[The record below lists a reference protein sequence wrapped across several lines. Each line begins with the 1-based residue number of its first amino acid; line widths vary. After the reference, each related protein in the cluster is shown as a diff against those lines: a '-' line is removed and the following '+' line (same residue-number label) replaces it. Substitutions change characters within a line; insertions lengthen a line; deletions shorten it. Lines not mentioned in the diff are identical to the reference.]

1 MTHAIEAEGIR
12 KTYELGETASLTR
25 TVRAV
30 RDRLT
35 GRREPHATMC
45 ALDGVSFSI
54 RQGECFA
61 LMGPNGSGKSTLLNV
76 LCGITVPDE
85 GRAIVRGRVTPLLN
99 VGSGFHVELTGR
111 ENVILF
117 GTILG
122 LPRQEILRQLD
133 RVAEFAEI
141 SAKQMA
147 TPLKRYSSGMKARLT
162 FSTGL
167 CLPSDIFFFDE
178 VLAVADDHF
187 KQLCHDELERLAA
200 GGKTI
205 VFVSHELSQVRRLC
219 DRAIWLERGRV
230 KMSGAIDELADAYAE
245 SEQTAGVA

>member
-1 MTHAIEAEGIR
+1 MTYAIEAESIS
-12 KTYELGETASLTR
+12 KTYELGETASLSR
-25 TVRAV
+25 TVRSI

-35 GRREPHATMC
+35 GRHEPHPSIR
-45 ALDGVSFSI
+45 ALDDVSLTI

-61 LMGPNGSGKSTLLNV
+61 VMGPNGSGKSTLLNV
-76 LCGITVPDE
+76 LCGITVPDA
-85 GRAIVRGRVTPLLN
+85 GRATVRGRVTPLLN
-99 VGSGFHVELTGR
+99 VGSGFHIELTGR
-111 ENVILF
+111 ENVVLF

-122 LPRQEILRQLD
+122 LPRQEILRQMD

-141 SAKQMA
+141 SSKQMA

-187 KQLCHDELERLAA
+187 KQICNDELERLAGA
-200 GGKTI
+200 GKTI

-219 DRAIWLERGRV
+219 DSAIWLEHGRV
-230 KMSGAIDELADAYAE
+230 KMSGDIAALARAYAD

>member
-1 MTHAIEAEGIR
+1 MTYAIEAEGIS
-12 KTYELGETASLTR
+12 KTFELGETASLSR

-30 RDRLT
+30 HDRVV
-35 GRREPHATMC
+35 RRHEPHPTIR

-76 LCGITVPDE
+76 LCGITVPDS
-85 GRAIVRGRVTPLLN
+85 GHATVRGRVTPLLN
-99 VGSGFHVELTGR
+99 VGSGFHIELTGR
-111 ENVILF
+111 ENVVLF

-122 LPRQEILRQLD
+122 LPRQEILRQME
-133 RVAEFAEI
+133 RVADFAEI
-141 SAKQMA
+141 SSKQMQ

-187 KQLCHDELERLAA
+187 KQVCNDELGRLAA
-200 GGKTI
+200 SGKTI
-205 VFVSHELSQVRRLC
+205 VFVSHELAQVRQLC
-219 DRAIWLERGRV
+219 DHAIWLDHGRV
-230 KMSGAIDELADAYAE
+230 RMSGEVEELARAYAE
-245 SEQTAGVA
+245 SEQTAGV